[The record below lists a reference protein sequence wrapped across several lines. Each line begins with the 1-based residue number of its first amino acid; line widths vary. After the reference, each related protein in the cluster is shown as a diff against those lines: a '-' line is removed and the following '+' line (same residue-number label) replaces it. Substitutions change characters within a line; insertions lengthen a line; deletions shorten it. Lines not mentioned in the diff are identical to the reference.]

1 MKKKNIFWGIF
12 ILCLT
17 IIFITPI
24 QSRATIDPMGIYL
37 DEKGEPS
44 VGEISRLDWSFLNI
58 MVSLIMQNPE
68 LPGVS
73 ISYDKI
79 GIHGEQMER
88 YVSLQTRRKI
98 VIYIRDTRGF
108 YASIAT
114 KSELLEY
121 LNGLW
126 ASLTINLFGI
136 TNNFDNDVV
145 IYIIPREGLEKG
157 SLLGYF
163 YQGKFVILKDFK

>member
-1 MKKKNIFWGIF
+1 MKKKNIFWVIF

-17 IIFITPI
+17 IIFIAPI
-24 QSRATIDPMGIYL
+24 QSRATVDPIGIYF
-37 DEKGEPS
+37 DEKGEPF
-44 VGEISRLDWSFLNI
+44 VKEVSRLDWRFLN
-58 MVSLIMQNPE
+58 MKVDLIMHNPE

-79 GIHGEQMER
+79 GFHGEQMEK
-88 YVSLQTRRKI
+88 YVSLQTRGKI
-98 VIYIRDTRGF
+98 VVYIRDTRGF

-121 LNGLW
+121 LNGMW
-126 ASLTINLFGI
+126 ATLEINLFGI

>member
-79 GIHGEQMER
+79 GIHGEQMEK
-88 YVSLQTRRKI
+88 YVSLQTSRKI

-126 ASLTINLFGI
+126 VNLAINLFGI

>member
-79 GIHGEQMER
+79 GIHGEQMEK

>member
-1 MKKKNIFWGIF
+1 MLVYKLG
-12 ILCLT
+12 
-17 IIFITPI
+17 
-24 QSRATIDPMGIYL
+24 
-37 DEKGEPS
+37 EK
-44 VGEISRLDWSFLNI
+44 LL
-58 MVSLIMQNPE
+58 
-68 LPGVS
+68 
-73 ISYDKI
+73 Y
-79 GIHGEQMER
+79 
-88 YVSLQTRRKI
+88 
-98 VIYIRDTRGF
+98 IYIRDTRGF

-126 ASLTINLFGI
+126 VNLEINLFGI

-145 IYIIPREGLEKG
+145 IYIIPKEGLEKG

>member
-17 IIFITPI
+17 IIFIAPI
-24 QSRATIDPMGIYL
+24 QSRATVDPIGIYL

-44 VGEISRLDWSFLNI
+44 VGEISRLDWTFLNLRVDL
-58 MVSLIMQNPE
+58 MMSTPE
-68 LPGVS
+68 FPGVS

-79 GIHGEQMER
+79 GFHGEQMEK

-98 VIYIRDTRGF
+98 VVYIRDTRGF

-121 LNGLW
+121 LNGFW
-126 ASLTINLFGI
+126 AHLEISLFGI

>member
-1 MKKKNIFWGIF
+1 MKKNIFWGIF
-12 ILCLT
+12 ILSLT
-17 IIFITPI
+17 IIFIAPI
-24 QSRATIDPMGIYL
+24 QSRATVDPMGIYL

-58 MVSLIMQNPE
+58 MVGIIMQNPE
-68 LPGVS
+68 FPGVS

-79 GIHGEQMER
+79 GIHGEQMEK

-108 YASIAT
+108 YASITT

-126 ASLTINLFGI
+126 ANLTINLFGI

>member
-17 IIFITPI
+17 IIFIAPI
-24 QSRATIDPMGIYL
+24 QSRATVDPIGIYL

-58 MVSLIMQNPE
+58 RVNLIMANPE

-79 GIHGEQMER
+79 GFHGEQMEK
-88 YVSLQTRRKI
+88 YVSLQTRGKI
-98 VIYIRDTRGF
+98 VIDIRDTRGF

-121 LNGLW
+121 LNGMWL
-126 ASLTINLFGI
+126 SLEINLFGI
-136 TNNFDNDVV
+136 TNDFDNDVV
-145 IYIIPREGLEKG
+145 IYIIPREGLLKG
-157 SLLGYF
+157 GLLGYF

>member
-1 MKKKNIFWGIF
+1 MKKNIFWGIF

-24 QSRATIDPMGIYL
+24 QSRATVDPIGIYL

-44 VGEISRLDWSFLNI
+44 VGRISRLDWSFLNI
-58 MVSLIMQNPE
+58 RVDLIMANPE
-68 LPGVS
+68 LPGVN
-73 ISYDKI
+73 ISYDKV
-79 GIHGEQMER
+79 GFHGEQMEK
-88 YVSLQTRRKI
+88 YVSLQTRGKI
-98 VIYIRDTRGF
+98 VIYIRDTREF

-121 LNGLW
+121 LNGMW
-126 ASLTINLFGI
+126 VSLEISLFGI
-136 TNNFDNDVV
+136 TNDFDNDVV
-145 IYIIPREGLEKG
+145 IYIIPREGLQEG
-157 SLLGYF
+157 GLLGYF

>member
-1 MKKKNIFWGIF
+1 MKKKNIFWVIF

-79 GIHGEQMER
+79 GIHGEQMEK
-88 YVSLQTRRKI
+88 YVSLQTSRKI

-121 LNGLW
+121 LNGFRAHLEI
-126 ASLTINLFGI
+126 SLFGI

-157 SLLGYF
+157 RISEIPTGT
-163 YQGKFVILKDFK
+163 G